1 DRRSRAIGLV
11 AGRRKRAILILMQGL
26 SKLKPAYFHNSQ
38 KWLITARRQTM
49 KQAHS
54 TWRRAMLMTAAV
66 TTCLSLLPLTAH
78 AQDKK
83 LLIGTTS
90 SSSSHYGYFVAV
102 SQVVNKQVK
111 GVDTSVTETGATMD
125 NLRRMERNQVD
136 FALVTTNVIHH
147 ANAGTGDFAGK
158 PNNSRLLWIY
168 TMAPQNAIVR
178 KDANIVD
185 LQALNGKK
193 FNTGLKG
200 SATEKTTDAVFE
212 VLGIQPDVVRGST
225 GEIVDAVKDNRSVGY
240 VKSGAGM
247 KLDASSREI
256 ATFTPIQ
263 ILGLTDS
270 QRDKIKEA
278 MPELS
283 MVDVPA
289 DSSVGT
295 AAYTTWGFGVGAAA
309 STQMDEETVY
319 QIVKAICEDKTVQ
332 AAALAD
338 VADVDIAE
346 MTLKYAASP
355 LHPGAIRYFKERGL
369 DVPDRLIGR

>member
-1 DRRSRAIGLV
+1 M
-11 AGRRKRAILILMQGL
+11 KR
-26 SKLKPAYFHNSQ
+26 
-38 KWLITARRQTM
+38 T
-49 KQAHS
+49 HS
-54 TWRRAMLMTAAV
+54 AWRRALLAAAAA
-66 TTCLSLLPLTAH
+66 TTCLSLLPLAAN
-78 AQDKK
+78 AQNQK

-102 SQVVNKQVK
+102 SQVINKQVK

-125 NLRRMERNQVD
+125 NLRRMARNQVD
-136 FALVTTNVIHH
+136 FALVTTNVLHH

-158 PNNSRLLWIY
+158 PNDSRLLWIY
-168 TMAPQNAIVR
+168 TIAPQNAIVR
-178 KDANIVD
+178 KDADVANLD
-185 LQALNGKK
+185 GLNGKK

-200 SATEKTTDAVFE
+200 SATEKTTDAVFAA
-212 VLGIQPDVVRGST
+212 LNITPDVVRGST
-225 GEIVDAVKDNRSVGY
+225 GEIVDAVKDNRAIGY

-263 ILGLTDS
+263 ILGLSDT
-270 QRDKIKEA
+270 QRDKIKEV

-309 STQMDEETVY
+309 STQLDEETAY
-319 QIVKAICEDKTVQ
+319 QIVKAVCEDKTAQ
-332 AAALAD
+332 AAAFAD
-338 VADVDIAE
+338 VAGVDIAE

-369 DVPDRLIGR
+369 DIPDRLIAR

>member
-1 DRRSRAIGLV
+1 M
-11 AGRRKRAILILMQGL
+11 KR
-26 SKLKPAYFHNSQ
+26 
-38 KWLITARRQTM
+38 T
-49 KQAHS
+49 HS
-54 TWRRAMLMTAAV
+54 AWRRALLAAAAA
-66 TTCLSLLPLTAH
+66 TTCLSLLPLAAN
-78 AQDKK
+78 AQNQK

-102 SQVVNKQVK
+102 SQVINKQVK

-125 NLRRMERNQVD
+125 NLRRMARNQVD
-136 FALVTTNVIHH
+136 FALVTTNVLHH

-158 PNNSRLLWIY
+158 PNDSRLLWIY
-168 TMAPQNAIVR
+168 TIAPQNAIVR
-178 KDANIVD
+178 KDAEVANLD
-185 LQALNGKK
+185 GLNGKK

-200 SATEKTTDAVFE
+200 SATEKTTDAVFAA
-212 VLGIQPDVVRGST
+212 LNIKPDVVRGST
-225 GEIVDAVKDNRSVGY
+225 GEIVDAVKDNRAIGY

-263 ILGLTDS
+263 ILGLSDT
-270 QRDKIKEA
+270 QRDKIKEV

-309 STQMDEETVY
+309 STQLDEETAY
-319 QIVKAICEDKTVQ
+319 QIVKAVCEDKTAQ
-332 AAALAD
+332 AAAFAD
-338 VADVDIAE
+338 VAGVDIAE

-369 DVPDRLIGR
+369 DIPDRLIAR

>member
-1 DRRSRAIGLV
+1 M
-11 AGRRKRAILILMQGL
+11 KR
-26 SKLKPAYFHNSQ
+26 
-38 KWLITARRQTM
+38 T
-49 KQAHS
+49 HS
-54 TWRRAMLMTAAV
+54 AWRRALLVAAAT
-66 TTCLSLLPLTAH
+66 TTCLSLLPLAAN
-78 AQDKK
+78 AQNKK

-102 SQVVNKQVK
+102 SQVINKQIK

-125 NLRRMERNQVD
+125 NLRRMDRNQVD

-158 PNNSRLLWIY
+158 PNNSRLMWIY
-168 TMAPQNAIVR
+168 TIAPQNAIVR
-178 KDANIVD
+178 KDANIAN
-185 LQALNGKK
+185 LEALNGKK
-193 FNTGLKG
+193 LNTGLKG
-200 SATEKTTDAVFE
+200 SATEKTTDAVFAA
-212 VLGIQPDVVRGST
+212 LNIKPDVVRGST
-225 GEIVDAVKDNRSVGY
+225 GEIVDAVKDNRAIGY

-263 ILGLTDS
+263 ILGLNDT

-283 MVDVPA
+283 MVDVPV

-309 STQMDEETVY
+309 STQLDEETAY
-319 QIVKAICEDKTVQ
+319 QIVKAVCEDKTAQ
-332 AAALAD
+332 AAAFAD
-338 VADVDIAE
+338 VAGVDIAE

-369 DVPDRLIGR
+369 DIPDRLIAH